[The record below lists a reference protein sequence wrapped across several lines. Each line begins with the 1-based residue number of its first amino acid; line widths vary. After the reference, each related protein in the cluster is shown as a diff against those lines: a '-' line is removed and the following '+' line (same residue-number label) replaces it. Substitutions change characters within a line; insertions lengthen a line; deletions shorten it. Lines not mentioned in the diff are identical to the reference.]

1 MTSILHTIEIS
12 CKAGA
17 QRQLAPRLFAL
28 AALLLLLGGAWTPSV
43 AQPSLTATVGTLFA
57 AQTPDDHNLDFAG
70 SVWYP
75 FDQMV
80 FMGVSSGVQRIGKKT
95 DIPALASL
103 MVRLPIGRQLLTVA
117 TGDWG
122 WLFTPDGGQM
132 IWRVGGGLDLKLGDR
147 SSLMAFSG
155 VQNHSEG
162 PMAIYARGGL
172 LLDF

>member
-1 MTSILHTIEIS
+1 M
-12 CKAGA
+12 
-17 QRQLAPRLFAL
+17 AL
-28 AALLLLLGGAWTPSV
+28 LLLLLGGEWTPSE

-80 FMGVSSGVQRIGKKT
+80 FMGVTSGVQRIGKKT
-95 DIPALASL
+95 DIPTLASL
-103 MVRLPIGRQLLTVA
+103 LVRLPIGGQLLPVV

-122 WLFTPDGGQM
+122 WLFTQDGGRM

-155 VQNHSEG
+155 VQNHSRR